1 METTTARQQRPA
13 IRYRDM
19 VKGMN
24 NDEKIELMFVL
35 IESMRSSMSADS
47 ESEPPLMP
55 PYSEEEIYARI
66 AQSKRDS
73 AAGLGQESE
82 EMFRELEKE
91 FAKEDY
97 ELENSLCD

>member
-55 PYSEEEIYARI
+55 PYSEEE
-66 AQSKRDS
+66 KRCVIRQNIS
-73 AAGLGQESE
+73 
-82 EMFRELEKE
+82 
-91 FAKEDY
+91 
-97 ELENSLCD
+97 